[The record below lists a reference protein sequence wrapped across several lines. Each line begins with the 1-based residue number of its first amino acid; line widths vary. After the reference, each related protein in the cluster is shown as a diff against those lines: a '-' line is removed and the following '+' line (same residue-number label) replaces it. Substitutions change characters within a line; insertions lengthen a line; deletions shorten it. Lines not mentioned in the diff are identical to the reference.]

1 MNNELFRLVYCSRNT
16 IIGQQRDPSAE
27 VASILAASRANNAR
41 DGVTGALLYSD
52 GCFAQTLEGELETVQ
67 RTFERIQ
74 CDPRHGEVIVLQ
86 AGRAT
91 GRLFGAWSMALAE
104 AADPAKASATL
115 TRALAQQS
123 ADAGMGADVVA
134 LLNGLVRREGDWAHT
149 SA

>member
-1 MNNELFRLVYCSRNT
+1 MSNELFRLVYCSRNT
-16 IIGQQRDPSAE
+16 IIGQQRDPAVE
-27 VASILAASRANNAR
+27 VGSILAASRSNNAR

-52 GCFAQTLEGELETVQ
+52 GCFAQALEGELDAVQ

-74 CDPRHGEVIVLQ
+74 CDPRHGDVIVLQ
-86 AGRAT
+86 AGRAI

-115 TRALAQQS
+115 TRALAQQN

-134 LLNGLVRREGDWAHT
+134 LLEGLVRRQGDWAHA